1 MCWLTLKAT
10 LLRVP
15 LFEVLTF
22 DLSVEVVDD
31 DDNDGWWD
39 DVGWCEKSGIIVST
53 FKYFYCTEVRLSLRY
68 ISNKLSPMY
77 LQ

>member
-1 MCWLTLKAT
+1 MPCQDLVMYWPTLKAT

-39 DVGWCEKSGIIVST
+39 DVGWCKKSGNIMLLLH
-53 FKYFYCTEVRLSLRY
+53 LSKF
-68 ISNKLSPMY
+68 INSD
-77 LQ
+77 

>member
-39 DVGWCEKSGIIVST
+39 DVGWCEKSGIIV
-53 FKYFYCTEVRLSLRY
+53 LL
-68 ISNKLSPMY
+68 LH
-77 LQ
+77 

>member
-39 DVGWCEKSGIIVST
+39 EVGWGEKSGIIV
-53 FKYFYCTEVRLSLRY
+53 LL
-68 ISNKLSPMY
+68 
-77 LQ
+77 LQLK

>member
-1 MCWLTLKAT
+1 MCCGVLEAGAEFDSPPAEVVAQLEQFRSSLEESLGVGGTSLKAT

-39 DVGWCEKSGIIVST
+39 DVG
-53 FKYFYCTEVRLSLRY
+53 
-68 ISNKLSPMY
+68 
-77 LQ
+77 

>member
-1 MCWLTLKAT
+1 MPCQDLVMYWLTLKAT

-39 DVGWCEKSGIIVST
+39 DVGWCEKSGIIG
-53 FKYFYCTEVRLSLRY
+53 LL
-68 ISNKLSPMY
+68 LH
-77 LQ
+77 